1 MVLYPYFSVQLLILI
16 DESLPFWVDW
26 VQLLDGI
33 TREKQLAIKE
43 FFERWFPTTAKA
55 LPSIWHTDRIMQ
67 KHTGIVPQW
76 WDCCINS
83 CMAYTGVYED
93 SANTHCTYCK
103 APRFYSYLG
112 QRNQQKARKR
122 FLYIPLAPRLRRQFM
137 TDQAKVLT
145 SYRAAFDTRAVGD
158 ITDVFD
164 GEIYQDLRWNQ
175 GLFNR

>member
-1 MVLYPYFSVQLLILI
+1 MVLRPYFSVQLLILI

-112 QRNQQKARKR
+112 QRNQQKA
-122 FLYIPLAPRLRRQFM
+122 
-137 TDQAKVLT
+137 
-145 SYRAAFDTRAVGD
+145 
-158 ITDVFD
+158 
-164 GEIYQDLRWNQ
+164 
-175 GLFNR
+175 